1 MCDSSRA
8 HTSFVVRRSSHTG
21 MLVETNLAA
30 LSSENQENDDSSDS
44 FGTKKARI
52 RGPGF
57 KRRERQ
63 TSAMQAR

>member
-8 HTSFVVRRSSHTG
+8 HTSCVVRHSSHTG

-44 FGTKKARI
+44 FGRKKARECGLASEEENVKI
-52 RGPGF
+52 
-57 KRRERQ
+57 
-63 TSAMQAR
+63 MQG